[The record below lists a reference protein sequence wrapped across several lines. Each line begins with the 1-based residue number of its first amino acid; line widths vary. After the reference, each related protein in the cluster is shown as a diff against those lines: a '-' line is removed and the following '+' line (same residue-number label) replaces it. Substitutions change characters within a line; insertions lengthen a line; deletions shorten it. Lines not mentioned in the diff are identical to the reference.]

1 MNLTGAET
9 VQNIA
14 EIHVLD
20 GHVKVKL
27 EVYIG
32 DLDKFEELMP
42 DEWLKQSSDNRA
54 SLDKRM
60 QIFANERLQIITEEG
75 VKLPAKLKLVEA
87 RKRIDR
93 QSAFSGM
100 INPMTRQRVRAA
112 PADKRIMYA
121 EIIYSFPKK
130 EINLQPNQLTIVPPM
145 DEQGIVAANIG
156 FLAYHKAVPIVDFR
170 YLGQTAK
177 LNLDW
182 QDPWYTKFD
191 NKNLSRHHKYPL
203 MLYLYVEPRQ
213 VRLESLMRVSDII
226 EMTEFSTE
234 DSHADKTKLSLKDK
248 HQRLLEHLINYY
260 SDRSVLQIDGVSHKQ
275 DTIRIEFLSATLT
288 GLKVIEDST
297 TIDESSLLVGVSQQ
311 IFIESLPQ
319 KIDSRWHY
327 FNPRVDRI
335 PYIAT
340 DPVGPLQ
347 GLITKDD
354 PEFSW
359 QNFLKKYKEP
369 VIQAVVID
377 TGFNI
382 NIPYIGKKRIISQLP
397 DEQQALSIVNSVL
410 ENVRVAYI
418 EKKPVNLSRELC
430 KATSAKKTD
439 LIQQEL
445 AKLFAPKVTGGA
457 VGAVKAF
464 NDMRIVN
471 VRELANTDGFSATI
485 AGSANISAKHWGHV
499 DLRQIEFQIL
509 LDLIEVNNQWKLS
522 DLTVIDLKEVK

>member
-288 GLKVIEDST
+288 GLKVIADST

-354 PEFSW
+354 PEFS
-359 QNFLKKYKEP
+359 
-369 VIQAVVID
+369 
-377 TGFNI
+377 
-382 NIPYIGKKRIISQLP
+382 
-397 DEQQALSIVNSVL
+397 
-410 ENVRVAYI
+410 
-418 EKKPVNLSRELC
+418 
-430 KATSAKKTD
+430 
-439 LIQQEL
+439 
-445 AKLFAPKVTGGA
+445 
-457 VGAVKAF
+457 
-464 NDMRIVN
+464 
-471 VRELANTDGFSATI
+471 
-485 AGSANISAKHWGHV
+485 
-499 DLRQIEFQIL
+499 
-509 LDLIEVNNQWKLS
+509 
-522 DLTVIDLKEVK
+522 